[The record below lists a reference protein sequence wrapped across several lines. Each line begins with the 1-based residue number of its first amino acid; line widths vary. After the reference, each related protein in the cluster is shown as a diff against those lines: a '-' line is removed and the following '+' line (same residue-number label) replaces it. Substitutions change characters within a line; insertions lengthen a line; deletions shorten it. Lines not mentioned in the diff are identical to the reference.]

1 MAGAVD
7 EADVAVAVGWEGVG
21 GRAWWK
27 GRRGGGFEGKLLVK
41 DPALREYASSQF
53 TLVDSGVLS
62 STVQKTDHRTRLK
75 VV

>member
-1 MAGAVD
+1 MVKEMLAKD
-7 EADVAVAVGWEGVG
+7 WEG

-27 GRRGGGFEGKLLVK
+27 GRKGGEFEGKLPAK

-53 TLVDSGVLS
+53 TLADGRVVS
-62 STVQKTDHRTRLK
+62 STVQKTNHRIRLK